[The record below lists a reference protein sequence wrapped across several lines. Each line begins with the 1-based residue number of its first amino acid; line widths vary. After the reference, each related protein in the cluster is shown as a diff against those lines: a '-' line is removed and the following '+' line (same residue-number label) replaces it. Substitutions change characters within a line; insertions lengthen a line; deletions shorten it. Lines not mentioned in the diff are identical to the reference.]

1 MASIN
6 LRIRGGDG
14 KGISASGDVLVNV
27 TADGVD
33 LQVVWAEIRDALA
46 IYNAERST
54 LARLL
59 SYPTTLAADAVAQ
72 VSSTNESFDK
82 ASEFGIP
89 TALREP
95 ADYLKMGFEF
105 HDFDKATRFT
115 WKFLREATAEQVSA
129 QITRIFEAD
138 NRLVNGT
145 ILNRLFSPVARHNE
159 WGHTCFGLWNGTDGY
174 APPPYLGRKFD
185 TNVTHYLTTQS
196 ATLDSADIEDA
207 IRLLKIKGYGLQVG
221 QQLLILAN
229 QDDAE
234 HMTAWRA
241 GVEYATGKTPKFD
254 FIPSAAMP
262 AYLSNETVHGAIPP
276 ADYNGLRV
284 WGSYADAWLAL
295 SNYIPAGYVVVVCTG
310 GLDSDINP
318 VGVRQHVNAS
328 YHGLRHIP
336 GHWQNYP
343 LIESFFARG
352 FGVGV
357 RNRGAAVVVQVTE
370 SATYTAPVFET

>member
-1 MASIN
+1 MAKLLIQGGSGQ
-6 LRIRGGDG
+6 RGYSTG
-14 KGISASGDVLVNV
+14 GDVLVNL

-33 LQVVWAEIRDALA
+33 LNQIWAEIRDALA
-46 IYNAERST
+46 LYNSERST
-54 LARLL
+54 ITRLL
-59 SYPTTLAADAVAQ
+59 SYPTTLAADAAPQ
-72 VSSTNESFDK
+72 TSSTNESFDR
-82 ASEFGIP
+82 ATEFGIP
-89 TALREP
+89 TAIREP
-95 ADYLKMGFEF
+95 ADYLKLGFTF
-105 HDFDKATRFT
+105 HDYDKATRYS
-115 WKFLREATAEQVSA
+115 WRFLREATADQVSA
-129 QITRIFEAD
+129 QITRILEAD
-138 NRLVNGT
+138 NRLVTGT
-145 ILNRLFSPVARHNE
+145 IFNRLLSPTEAANE
-159 WGHTCFGLWNGTDGY
+159 WGHRVFGLWNGTDGF
-174 APPPYLGRKFD
+174 APPPYLGRTF
-185 TNVTHYLTTQS
+185 NSSVTHYLTTQS
-196 ATLDSADIEDA
+196 ATLDSADVEDA
-207 IRLLKIKGYGLQVG
+207 VRLLKIKGYGLQPG

-276 ADYNGLRV
+276 TDYNGLRV
-284 WGSYADAWLAL
+284 WGSYADAWLTL
-295 SNYIPAGYVVVVCTG
+295 SNYIPAGYVIVACTG

-318 VGVRQHVNAS
+318 VGFRQHVNPA

-370 SATYTAPVFET
+370 NSHYTAPTIAT